1 MWVANVQFVLVLNP
15 IQFKYQIILIMPFTT
30 TVITGATSG
39 IGKETAMALAKK
51 GHAVYLLVRD
61 TERGERLK
69 HEIITVTKNK
79 NIYVMYC
86 DLADM
91 ESVRNAADILKNGLL
106 AINVLINNAGAIF
119 AERQENKD
127 GFEMTFAVNHLGHFL
142 LVESLLPLLEK
153 GQARIIN
160 VSSEAHR
167 MAKPNFNDLQWAK
180 RPYSA
185 WKAYGTA
192 KLFNIYFTRSL
203 ALKYGPKG
211 ISAFALH
218 PGMVNTGFAA
228 GLTGFSKTLMWLA
241 RPFMISAESGAQSSI
256 YLASAARID
265 AKSGRYFKKLKPVS
279 PSAIAAN
286 EEGRNRLWELSMKLV
301 TPFLN

>member
-1 MWVANVQFVLVLNP
+1 
-15 IQFKYQIILIMPFTT
+15 MPFTT

-51 GHAVYLLVRD
+51 EHAVYMLVRD
-61 TERGERLK
+61 LTKGEELRQ
-69 HEIITVTKNK
+69 EIIAATKNK
-79 NIYVMYC
+79 NVYVVHC
-86 DLADM
+86 NLADM
-91 ESVRNAADILKNGLL
+91 ESVRSAAGILKASLL
-106 AINVLINNAGAIF
+106 AVNILINNAGGIF
-119 AERQENKD
+119 AEREESKD
-127 GFEMTFAVNHLGHFL
+127 GYEMTFTVNHLGHFL
-142 LVESLLPLLEK
+142 LVSNLLPLLEK

-203 ALKYGPKG
+203 AIKYGPKG

-218 PGMVNTGFAA
+218 PGLVNTGFGT
-228 GLTGFSKTLMWLA
+228 GLTGIGKTLMWLA
-241 RPFMISAESGAQSSI
+241 RPFMISAESGAQTGI

-265 AKSGRYFKKLKPVS
+265 AKSGKYFKNRHTAN
-279 PSAIAAN
+279 PSAQAN
-286 EEGRNRLWELSMKLV
+286 NELGRDRLWDLSMEMIK
-301 TPFLN
+301 PYID

>member
-1 MWVANVQFVLVLNP
+1 
-15 IQFKYQIILIMPFTT
+15 MPFIT

-51 GHAVYLLVRD
+51 DHAVYLLVRD
-61 TERGERLK
+61 TEKGEELK
-69 HEIITVTKNK
+69 QEIVAITKNK
-79 NIYVMYC
+79 NIYVVHC
-86 DLADM
+86 DLADL
-91 ESVRNAADILKNGLL
+91 ESVRNAAGILKSSLMAVN
-106 AINVLINNAGAIF
+106 ILINNAGGIF
-119 AERQENKD
+119 NERLESKD
-127 GFEMTFAVNHLGHFL
+127 GIEMTLAVNHLGHFL

-167 MAKPNFNDLQWAK
+167 MAKPNFNDLQWIK

-218 PGMVNTGFAA
+218 PGLVNTGFGT
-228 GLTGFSKTLMWLA
+228 GLKGFGKILMWLA
-241 RPFMISAESGAQSSI
+241 RPFMISAETGAQTSI
-256 YLASAARID
+256 YLASATRID
-265 AKSGRYFKKLKPVS
+265 TKSGKYFKNRHLAN
-279 PSAIAAN
+279 PSAKATD
-286 EEGRNRLWELSMKLV
+286 EVGRNRLWELSMEMIA
-301 TPFLN
+301 PFLR